1 MCRDL
6 VVVAVVV
13 VVDHDDCL
21 PADDTDI
28 DGLPAH
34 FYFHVA
40 SSSAAVKNE
49 DDAEDNLYAAAAA
62 AVPNKDDGN
71 PSTAMMI

>member
-6 VVVAVVV
+6 VVVVV

-21 PADDTDI
+21 PADDADI

-62 AVPNKDDGN
+62 AAVPNKDDGN

>member
-6 VVVAVVV
+6 VVVVV

-62 AVPNKDDGN
+62 VPNKDDGN

>member
-6 VVVAVVV
+6 VVVV

-62 AVPNKDDGN
+62 AAVPNKDDGN

>member
-6 VVVAVVV
+6 VVV

-34 FYFHVA
+34 FCFHL
-40 SSSAAVKNE
+40 SSASAAVKNE

-62 AVPNKDDGN
+62 AAVPNKDDGN

>member
-6 VVVAVVV
+6 VVV
-13 VVDHDDCL
+13 VDHDECV
-21 PADDTDI
+21 PADDIDI
-28 DGLPAH
+28 DGLSAH
-34 FYFHVA
+34 FHFHVV
-40 SSSAAVKNE
+40 SPAAEVINE
-49 DDAEDNLYAAAAA
+49 DDAEDNLYAAAAAA